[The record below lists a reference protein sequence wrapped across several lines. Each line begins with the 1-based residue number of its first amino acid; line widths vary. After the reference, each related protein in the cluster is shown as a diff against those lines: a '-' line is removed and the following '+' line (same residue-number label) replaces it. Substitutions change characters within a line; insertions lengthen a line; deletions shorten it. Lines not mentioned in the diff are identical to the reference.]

1 VGFVP
6 TYLNEA
12 GFSNDKTAIICGPPI
27 MIKFCLQNLEQLGF
41 RKDQV
46 FTTLELR
53 MKCGVGKCG
62 RCNIGSKYVCKDGPV
77 FRCDEIDEMPAE
89 Y

>member
-1 VGFVP
+1 MFPPMLKEIGFKP
-6 TYLNEA
+6 T
-12 GFSNDKTAIICGPPI
+12 STAIICGPPI
-27 MIKFCLQNLEQLGF
+27 MIKFVLAGLVEMGF
-41 RKDQV
+41 NKTQIY
-46 FTTLELR
+46 TTLELK

-77 FRCDEIDEMPAE
+77 FRFDEIDELPNE